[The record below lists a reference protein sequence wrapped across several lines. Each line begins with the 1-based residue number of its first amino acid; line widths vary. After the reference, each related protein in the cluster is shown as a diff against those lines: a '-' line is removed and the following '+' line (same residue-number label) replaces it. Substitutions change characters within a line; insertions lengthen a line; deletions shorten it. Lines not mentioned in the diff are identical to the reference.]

1 MEFGSNYVLNSP
13 LPMYEFGYGLSYS
26 EFTYSNLKVSSTN
39 VSKEAIITVSIDIS
53 NEGEMD
59 GKEVVQVYVSD
70 VLASVDVP
78 IKKLQGFK
86 KVLVKAGETETVS
99 INLNVGKWGL
109 WDRRMRYVV
118 EPGDFTVFV
127 GSSSEDLRANAT
139 VTVR

>member
-26 EFTYSNLKVSSTN
+26 EFTYSNLEVSSTN
-39 VSKEAIITVSIDIS
+39 VTKEDTITVSIDVS
-53 NEGEMD
+53 NDGKMD

-86 KVLVKAGETETVS
+86 KVLVKAGETETVR
-99 INLNVGKWGL
+99 IDLNVEKWGL
-109 WDRRMRYVV
+109 WDRKLRYVV

-139 VTVR
+139 VTVA